1 MQRRQQR
8 SLKRSTEE
16 TWKILENKKE
26 KKGPSGEEN
35 YQEGLQQENYLDG
48 QKYDEEYWARLGGD
62 RKEEEQ
68 GGKEQW
74 KQ

>member
-48 QKYDEEYWARLGGD
+48 QKYDEEYWTRLERNWRRQKGGRARG
-62 RKEEEQ
+62 
-68 GGKEQW
+68 
-74 KQ
+74 

>member
-48 QKYDEEYWARLGGD
+48 QKYDEEYWARLERNWRRQKGG
-62 RKEEEQ
+62 RAR
-68 GGKEQW
+68 G
-74 KQ
+74 